1 MADFR
6 WRGFSWRM
14 PWVTFTEDDI
24 KSRLA
29 VRELDVY
36 EATAGEESDGSPATV
51 PRLPIIRAQVLAQV
65 RGAVRSNPRV
75 DALGPEGTMPDFCVA
90 WAAVIAR
97 AALVGLSPVP
107 EGMTDPRRDEYRDA
121 LKGLES
127 LRSMHPNAFVVEDP
141 SPVADTAPS
150 YGGNPL
156 LDF

>member
-1 MADFR
+1 
-6 WRGFSWRM
+6 M

-36 EATAGEESDGSPATV
+36 EATAGEEVDGSPATV
-51 PRLPIIRAQVLAQV
+51 PRLPIILAQVLAQV

-75 DALGPEGTMPDFCVA
+75 NVMGPEGTMPDFCVA

-97 AALVGLSPVP
+97 VALVGLCPVP
-107 EGMTDPRRDEYRDA
+107 EGMTDPRRDEYQDA
-121 LKGLES
+121 LKGLAS
-127 LRSMHPNAFVVEDP
+127 LSTMHPNAFTVADP

-150 YGGNPL
+150 YGGKPL
-156 LDF
+156 FDF

>member
-1 MADFR
+1 
-6 WRGFSWRM
+6 M

-36 EATAGEESDGSPATV
+36 EDTAGKESDGSPATV

-65 RGAVRSNPRV
+65 CGAIRSNPRV

-97 AALVGLSPVP
+97 VALVGLSPVP

-121 LKGLES
+121 VKGVES
-127 LRSMHPNAFVVEDP
+127 LRSMHPNAFVL
-141 SPVADTAPS
+141 ADVPILTDGTDSIVVPAARDRMLEL
-150 YGGNPL
+150 Y
-156 LDF
+156 

>member
-1 MADFR
+1 
-6 WRGFSWRM
+6 M

-29 VRELDVY
+29 ARELDVY
-36 EATAGEESDGSPATV
+36 EATAGKESDGSASAV
-51 PRLPIIRAQVLAQV
+51 PRLPLIHAQVLAQV

-75 DALGPEGTMPDFCVA
+75 DAIGPEGTMPDFCVG

-97 AALVGLSPVP
+97 VALVGLSPVT

-121 LKGLES
+121 VKGVAS
-127 LRSMHPNAFVVEDP
+127 LCSMHPNAFVVADP
-141 SPVADTAPS
+141 SPAADSAPS
-150 YGGNPL
+150 YGGAPL